1 MLSNF
6 FQIPFLNYLVAYR
19 SAAEKTEAE
28 AEKELS
34 AEAKKLYLHVFLIS
48 FLAAAILFT
57 LKEN

>member
-1 MLSNF
+1 M
-6 FQIPFLNYLVAYR
+6 VAYR
-19 SAAEKTEAE
+19 STAEKTEEE